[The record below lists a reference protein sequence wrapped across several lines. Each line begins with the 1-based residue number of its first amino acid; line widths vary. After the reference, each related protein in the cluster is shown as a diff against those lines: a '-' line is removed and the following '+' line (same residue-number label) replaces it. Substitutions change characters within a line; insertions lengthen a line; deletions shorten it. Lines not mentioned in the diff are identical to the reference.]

1 MSTSI
6 TGIGGVGVNS
16 TETTTTSNSALDQM
30 DFLELLMI
38 QLRYQDPMSPMD
50 SQEFAAQLAE
60 FSQLEQLTQMNQNLN
75 SSMQTNLI
83 LAQSVNNTMAAS
95 MIGKDVL
102 AYGNEVEISDGQ
114 DTEIH
119 YELDGSAQKV
129 TIEIKNENGVTVRT
143 IEAGPQGSGE
153 QQVVWDG
160 TDDEG
165 DDLPDGIYT
174 YTVSA
179 ETVSGTTVNST
190 TYTYGTVTGVSY
202 TDGMAEFL
210 VGSITVSLSDIY
222 QILES

>member
-1 MSTSI
+1 
-6 TGIGGVGVNS
+6 
-16 TETTTTSNSALDQM
+16 M
-30 DFLELLMI
+30 DFLQLLMI
-38 QLRYQDPMSPMD
+38 QLQYQDPMSPMD

-60 FSQLEQLTQMNQNLN
+60 FSQLEQITQMNQNLTA
-75 SSMQTNLI
+75 SMQTNLV

-95 MIGKDVL
+95 MIGKDVV
-102 AYGNEVEISDGQ
+102 AYGNEVELADGQ

-119 YELDGSAQKV
+119 YELDGSAQTV
-129 TIEIKNENGVTVRT
+129 TIEIKNENGATVRT

-153 QQVVWDG
+153 QQVTWDG
-160 TDDEG
+160 TDDDG
-165 DDLPDGIYT
+165 NDLPDGIYT

-179 ETVSGTTVNST
+179 ETASGTAVNST
-190 TYTYGTVTGVSY
+190 TYTFGTVTGVSY